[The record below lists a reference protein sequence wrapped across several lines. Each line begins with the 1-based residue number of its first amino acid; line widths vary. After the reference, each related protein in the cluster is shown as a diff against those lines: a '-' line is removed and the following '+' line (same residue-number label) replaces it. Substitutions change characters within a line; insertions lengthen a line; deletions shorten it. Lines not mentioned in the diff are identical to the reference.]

1 MMIEVNKND
10 EIFNLIMQS
19 LKNKDIKISNLKSI
33 EADFDA
39 ITKIIKYRI
48 VNEGKAI
55 NGEIQI

>member
-55 NGEIQI
+55 SGEIQV

>member
-19 LKNKDIKISNLKSI
+19 LKNKDIKINNLKSI

>member
-19 LKNKDIKISNLKSI
+19 LKNKDIKINNLKSI

-55 NGEIQI
+55 SGEIQV

>member
-19 LKNKDIKISNLKSI
+19 LKNKDIKINNLKSI

-55 NGEIQI
+55 NGEIQV